1 LGKQRQT
8 GRRASLKRLIEPIA
22 RFLRVEAAGGIVL
35 GAATVTALALANSP
49 LGPEYAG
56 FWSTKVGFTFG
67 SLDMVHSLKHWISDG
82 LMTIFFFVVGLEI
95 KREMVRGELREV
107 RRAILPVFAAVGG
120 MAVPAAIYLWLQAGE
135 PGERGW
141 GIPMATDIAFVV
153 GCMALLGD
161 RIPRILRVV
170 LLSLAIVDDIGAIL
184 VIAVGYTEDLNPT
197 ALLLAFLSLG
207 GVLALRRIGVRNLLV
222 YVVAGILVWLALHE
236 SGVHATIAGVI
247 LGLMTPATGPGSP
260 ATDAPRPE
268 GEDDSPLAYLENL
281 LHPWSSFLVMPVFAL
296 ANAAVRIDLTGL
308 SDPVATAVMAGLVI
322 GKPVG
327 ILLLSWLAVVFFLK
341 RLPEGL
347 TWTSIAGGGFFGGI
361 GFTMALFIAG
371 LALDEPMLDAAKLGI
386 MGGSVIAA
394 VLGAGIFVFTAGSPP
409 PRPDAENR

>member
-327 ILLLSWLAVVFFLK
+327 ILLLSWLAVVF
-341 RLPEGL
+341 LPETAPRG
-347 TWTSIAGGGFFGGI
+347 THVDIHRRRR
-361 GFTMALFIAG
+361 
-371 LALDEPMLDAAKLGI
+371 
-386 MGGSVIAA
+386 
-394 VLGAGIFVFTAGSPP
+394 VLWRHRLHDGPLHCRTCP
-409 PRPDAENR
+409 